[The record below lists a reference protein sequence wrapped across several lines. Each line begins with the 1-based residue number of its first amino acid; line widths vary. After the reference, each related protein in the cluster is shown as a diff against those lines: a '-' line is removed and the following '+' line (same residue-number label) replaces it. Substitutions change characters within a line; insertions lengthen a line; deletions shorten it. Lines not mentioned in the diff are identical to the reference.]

1 GTYDIYNPFGNSRDI
16 LDSMIAT
23 INRDSVFRMEEVYA
37 TASVDLWQM
46 SGGTA
51 GVAFGV
57 EFRDDE
63 YADIYDTL
71 QSSGQIVGSAGN
83 SAAGGRSV
91 KAAFAELLLPVWDTV
106 EISLAAR
113 YDDYSDY
120 GNDTSPKLAVRWQPL
135 DTLTLRAS
143 VGQGFRAPTL
153 DILTQAPSF
162 SADSISHAPTCVAF
176 GLQPGCSTQVNAYVI
191 ANPNLSS
198 EQSDQ
203 WTVGLA

>member
-1 GTYDIYNPFGNSRDI
+1 KYYEFGRNYVVGGIAQQLIADGRYDIYNPFGNSRDV

-23 INRDSVFRMEEVYA
+23 INRDSIFKLAEYYA
-37 TASVDLWQM
+37 TASVDLRET

-57 EFRDDE
+57 EFRDEE

-91 KAAFAELLLPVWDTV
+91 KAAFAELLMPVWDTV

-120 GNDTSPKLAVRWQPL
+120 GNDTSPKIAVRWQ
-135 DTLTLRAS
+135 
-143 VGQGFRAPTL
+143 
-153 DILTQAPSF
+153 
-162 SADSISHAPTCVAF
+162 
-176 GLQPGCSTQVNAYVI
+176 
-191 ANPNLSS
+191 
-198 EQSDQ
+198 
-203 WTVGLA
+203 